1 MKKRRRFKQ
10 TLSMRE
16 RIELWAGKVRDQAAL
31 LPPGLQKET
40 LLKKVRTAEAASHL
54 DVWVNSR
61 GLQPPRQESYGADE
75 SYCRVRLA
83 GGG

>member
-16 RIELWAGKVRDQAAL
+16 RIALWAGKVRDRAAF
-31 LPPGLQKET
+31 LPPGHQKET
-40 LLKKVRTAEAASHL
+40 LLKKVRTGEAASHL

-61 GLQPPRQESYGADE
+61 GLQPPR
-75 SYCRVRLA
+75 
-83 GGG
+83 